1 MYELFTDVLPWN
13 WRFRLLLG
21 SLRSMSVYTV
31 WYQMKVLLN
40 LVSLY
45 MYVVVRAGAELVSVV
60 IRSIICIECAAP
72 REAIGV

>member
-1 MYELFTDVLPWN
+1 
-13 WRFRLLLG
+13 
-21 SLRSMSVYTV
+21 MSVYTV

-45 MYVVVRAGAELVSVV
+45 MYMFVRAGAELVSVV
-60 IRSIICIECAAP
+60 IRSIICIECAAA